1 MTITTRS
8 GKGSALSFAELDG
21 NFTDLD
27 NRTKVA
33 WVMDGLEPT
42 VREGSGNP
50 AELTVFR
57 DNVVAY
63 SYVANAMSESY
74 TNWDVPLSWAP
85 GTDLYLA
92 FHWSPGNST
101 ATGSVRW
108 CIEYTG
114 AQVNGTFFPSIIE
127 HYDSAADGTAYKHY
141 QKVSTPF
148 PGADAAPNM
157 RFLIRIFR
165 DGAAAEDTFPDPAF
179 LLGVDFYYQVS
190 KFGTPSFTPP
200 YT

>member
-127 HYDSAADGTAYKHY
+127 HYDSATDGTAYKHY

-148 PGADAAPNM
+148 PGDQTAPNM

-165 DGAAAEDTFPDPAF
+165 DGAAAADTFPDPAF